1 MIEIKSDFSGG
12 LNLDDALYNLPR
24 NTYIDGLNITRD
36 SIEGSNDKAITN
48 IVGNQLVNYT
58 YPNYSSLINITASS
72 TTVGFQVDQTISF
85 ASDYAIPNGFVINVY
100 LRTVPGNVVTLV
112 ATYTTAYGDT
122 LLNITDGLALSMTT
136 IAAPGLFGISSV
148 PVSLTLSQ
156 FKFSFLTTGG
166 GANTYIY
173 YNTTIVKSFY
183 GFNFCIGAY
192 ANQVTDT
199 VIYFI
204 WNSMNYHLVLEYDNA
219 TRTISPIFTNL
230 VDSGNI
236 DILEFSK
243 NNKITSINVYN
254 RSVDMGEGDL
264 LFFLDSLGRPTFMDI
279 ARFKVKEYAPV
290 TRDIID
296 VAKRPPLFP
305 PTTLYTNNIYRNTN
319 NLRNKLFRFKTR
331 YVYDAN
337 EKSTCSPISVVPTPV
352 NILNADYTNI
362 NTNNNQIDLTLY
374 SGDKDVRKVELLMS
388 YVNKTNDWS
397 DFALVDTIDKNVSS
411 LLRGSF
417 TITNPPPFFISLC
430 TMSFDGY
437 VVPGTTVEINIIKD
451 TDPPFI
457 SYTVASYTTVEG
469 DTMAVLT
476 NNLVAQ
482 LNASLIIGAIVGK
495 SSDNVIYF
503 TLLPGYSMESG
514 NPLASRNGLNITFS
528 AGAGDFNNINFAYSF
543 YNDGTYPV
551 IDINESIQLFDYVP
565 TYANAQ
571 EMPNGNVLMYGG
583 ITEGYDRDLIPSVL
597 NNVLT
602 RESASTPTGSL
613 NSQLVKEEAGAR
625 IDIDFNGS
633 PAVGTVVTI
642 YFHSLAAPTVKIL
655 MTTYTT
661 VAGDTAASVAYN
673 LKQNFPPLYLGYY
686 VVSLSSLI
694 SFFQFGFPTY
704 RYDSVDINTSSLAQN
719 DNSVPTFLFSTSRKL
734 GIAYFDNKGK
744 TNGILYNGVISF
756 PAYAENAGGTA
767 LLLPYINT
775 NIFHQPPIWA
785 TSYGFYLTKESTQFL
800 FWQTL
805 AQYEDPDYYYF
816 NISNLTEYQKAVPTV
831 TAVLSY
837 TFQDGD
843 RLRLI
848 KKVSTGTIYDETY
861 DTAIEGQVVDPASLP
876 AGTIPLGTYIKIKK
890 SAPFTSV
897 TGLLGSNPFIIQ
909 LYRPSQPQPNGINE
923 VYYEFGQQY
932 PVGDPGLTTRFH
944 IGMVAN
950 QNIAL
955 NTPSIFNFYQGDV
968 YFRKRSYAF
977 TNATARY
984 TATFPVLDRN
994 FVDNYISAVNSVEG
1008 RSNIIDINAREAYYS
1023 TLVRFS
1029 EAYQANTNINGT
1041 NRFYPN
1047 NFDEYDYSY
1056 GDIMRFKV
1064 RDRFVR
1070 VFQKLKVGQVPL
1082 YNQILKEQNKE
1093 SLVVTDRLLNP
1104 IQYYVGD
1111 VGIGDNSESLASYN
1125 FADYFTSN
1133 IKGVICRVSQD
1144 GVKFISIDR
1153 SIDSWAWKQIS
1164 ARSGDYKI
1172 YGCFDQILGNYIIAL
1187 EQVISANPQPAYT
1200 LLYGENENSFDTF
1213 LSYHPEMMVNLGVLF
1228 ISFKDGQLY
1237 THDSSVYNNFYGA
1250 QYDSSI
1256 TFVFNEAPLDKKTF
1270 LAIGEV
1276 ASQVWDVP
1284 EIITDLNSYGTTK
1297 MQSNLVDSDF
1307 AELEG
1312 SFEATILKDQN
1323 SIGGL
1328 IEGDT
1333 MKGKV
1338 MTMKFR
1344 AKDPTSL
1351 VSLNL
1356 LSLKYIN
1363 SPLNNR

>member
-12 LNLDDALYNLPR
+12 LNLDDALYNIPR
-24 NTYIDGLNITRD
+24 NAYIDGLNITKD
-36 SIEGSNDKAITN
+36 AIEGSNDKAITN

-58 YPNYSSLINITASS
+58 YPQYSSLINITASS
-72 TTVGFQVDQTISF
+72 TTVGFQVNQTISF
-85 ASDYAIPNGFVINVY
+85 ASDYAMPNGFVINVY
-100 LRTVPGNVVTLV
+100 LKTVPGNVVTLV
-112 ATYTTAYGDT
+112 ATYTTSYNDT
-122 LLNITDGLALSMTT
+122 LQSITNGLVLSMNT
-136 IAAPGLFGISSV
+136 IAAPGLSAISSV
-148 PVSLTLSQ
+148 VVNPTLSQ

-166 GANTYIY
+166 GSNTYIY
-173 YNTTIVKSFY
+173 YNTTIAKPSY

-204 WNSMNYHLVLEYDNA
+204 WNSMDYHLVLEYDNA

-236 DILEFSK
+236 DILGFQRY
-243 NNKITSINVYN
+243 NKITSINVYN
-254 RSVDMGEGDL
+254 RSAEMGEGDL

-279 ARFKVKEYAPV
+279 ARFKAREYVPV

-305 PTTLYTNNIYRNTN
+305 PTAIYSNNTSRNTN
-319 NLRNKLFRFKTR
+319 NLTNKLFRFKTR

-337 EKSTCSPISVVPTPV
+337 EKSTCSPISIVPTPK
-352 NILNADYTNI
+352 NILDTAYTNI
-362 NTNNNQIDLTLY
+362 NTNNNQIDLTLN
-374 SGDKDVRKVELLMS
+374 SGDKDVKKVELLMS

-397 DFALVDTIDKNVSS
+397 DFALVDTIDKSASN

-417 TITNPPPFFISLC
+417 TLTYPAPFFTPFCL
-430 TMSFDGY
+430 MPFNGY
-437 VVPGTTVEINIIKD
+437 VIPGITVIIRVVRD
-451 TDPPFI
+451 VDPPNI
-457 SYTVASYTTVEG
+457 SYTVASYTTVVG
-469 DTMAVLT
+469 DTMGTLT
-476 NNLVAQ
+476 DNLVTQ
-482 LNASLIIGAIVGK
+482 LDASARIGAVVGK
-495 SSDNVIYF
+495 DGDSVIF
-503 TLLPGYSMESG
+503 FSLLAGYSMESG
-514 NPLASRNGLNITFS
+514 NPLAIRNGLTITYP
-528 AGAGDFNNINFAYSF
+528 AGAGDFNNIQFSYSF
-543 YNDGTYPV
+543 YNDSTYPV

-583 ITEGYDRDLIPSVL
+583 ITEGYDRDLLPDVVNTI
-597 NNVLT
+597 LT
-602 RESASTPTGSL
+602 RESASIPSGNLSARVYSIYDEYTSFGIQFTGTPVT
-613 NSQLVKEEAGAR
+613 
-625 IDIDFNGS
+625 
-633 PAVGTVVTI
+633 GTVINVYI
-642 YFHSLAAPTVKIL
+642 HSKTAITTKIL
-655 MTTYTT
+655 IATYTT
-661 VAGDTAASVAYN
+661 IAGDSGATIAY
-673 LKQNFPPLYLGYY
+673 KLYL
-686 VVSLSSLI
+686 SALSSVGVNLDYIAYQDNYLI
-694 SFFQFGFPTY
+694 IYCYLTYKFDSIDITAPSFTQDY
-704 RYDSVDINTSSLAQN
+704 
-719 DNSVPTFLFSTSRKL
+719 NSTPTFLFSTSRKI

-744 TNGILYNGVISF
+744 TNGILYNGGIKF
-756 PAYAENAGGTA
+756 PAYAENAGHTSV
-767 LLLPYINT
+767 LLPYINT
-775 NIFHQPPIWA
+775 KVFHQPPTWA
-785 TSYGFYLTKESTQFL
+785 YSYGFYLTKESTQFL
-800 FWQTL
+800 FWETIGQK
-805 AQYEDPDYYYF
+805 EDTDFYYF
-816 NISNLTEYQKAVPTV
+816 NITNLVEYQKSSPTV

-848 KKVSTGTIYDETY
+848 KKISTNTIYNETY
-861 DTAIEGQVVDPASLP
+861 NTAIEGQVVDPAGISP
-876 AGTIPLGTYIKIKK
+876 VGTYIKIKK
-890 SAPFTSV
+890 STPFTGIS
-897 TGLLGSNPFIIQ
+897 GLVGSDAYVIQ
-909 LYRPSQPQPNGINE
+909 LLRPSQPQPNGINE

-932 PVGDPGLTTRFH
+932 PVGNPGLSSRYH
-944 IGMVAN
+944 IGMVAS
-950 QNIAL
+950 QNLETNA
-955 NTPSIFNFYQGDV
+955 PAEFNFYQGDV
-968 YFRKRSYAF
+968 YFRFRSYAF
-977 TNATARY
+977 TNLSGRSVGI
-984 TATFPVLDRN
+984 FPALDRN
-994 FVDNYISAVNSVEG
+994 FVDNYISASNSIDG
-1008 RSNIIDINAREAYYS
+1008 RSNIIDINARKAYYS

-1029 EAYQANTNINGT
+1029 EAYQPNTNINGT

-1104 IQYYVGD
+1104 IQYYIGD

-1153 SIDSWAWKQIS
+1153 SIDSWAWKQVS
-1164 ARSGDYKI
+1164 ARSGNYKI
-1172 YGCFDQILGNYIIAL
+1172 YGCFDQILGNYIMAL
-1187 EQVISANPQPAYT
+1187 EAVAGTNPQPAYT

-1213 LSYHPEMMVNLGVLF
+1213 LSYHPEMMANLGVLF

-1270 LAIGEV
+1270 LAVGEV

-1338 MTMKFR
+1338 ITMKFR